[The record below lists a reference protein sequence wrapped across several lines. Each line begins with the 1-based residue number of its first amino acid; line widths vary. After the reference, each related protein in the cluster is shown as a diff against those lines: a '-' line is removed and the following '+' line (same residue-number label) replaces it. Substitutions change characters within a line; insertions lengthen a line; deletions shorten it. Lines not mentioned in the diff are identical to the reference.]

1 MQPLLIGP
9 CRRPA
14 RCGLRPPALAVA
26 SHGCSAADA
35 PLSWSLCMLKC
46 ALHHTRGPLE
56 SRGPT
61 TAADCRRR
69 CRSPLRVRQPV
80 LQPYQPHLFA
90 IPLLTC
96 RVSTLQ

>member
-14 RCGLRPPALAVA
+14 RCGLRPPALAAA
-26 SHGCSAADA
+26 SHGYPAGDE
-35 PLSWSLCMLKC
+35 PLSLHRSMLQC

-56 SRGPT
+56 RRGPT

-80 LQPYQPHLFA
+80 LQPYQPRPFA